1 LGELGQK
8 LKEAREAKGLSLRD
22 VEEATKIRKKYLQA
36 LENET
41 FEVIPGKTYAKGFVK
56 NYSNFLNLDTKA
68 LLEEFDEIIYSSNSF
83 KEKEYTPATNSPRS
97 SKKEGKL
104 FRLGLVVI
112 AVLLLFI
119 GNSLFN
125 NTSDNP
131 GPENPQGTTVPGQSH
146 QQQPP
151 SSDPSGEPEENEP
164 QEEERQEEVITG
176 VKLEIEIIKDKCW
189 ISVRSD
195 GTQVFSGTLSQ
206 GDKRVFEGDSQIEIT
221 LGNAGAARITHNGD
235 VLPPFGGDGEVVTP
249 PPFLAADQPQT

>member
-1 LGELGQK
+1 MGELGQK

-41 FEVIPGKTYAKGFVK
+41 FEVIPGKTYSKGFVK

-104 FRLGLVVI
+104 LRLGLVVI

-119 GNSLFN
+119 GNSSL
-125 NTSDNP
+125 TILLITLDRRTI
-131 GPENPQGTTVPGQSH
+131 GTTVPGNPSTAAVLFQSLW
-146 QQQPP
+146 
-151 SSDPSGEPEENEP
+151 EPEENEL
-164 QEEERQEEVITG
+164 QEEERQEEVIR
-176 VKLEIEIIKDKCW
+176 E
-189 ISVRSD
+189 
-195 GTQVFSGTLSQ
+195 
-206 GDKRVFEGDSQIEIT
+206 
-221 LGNAGAARITHNGD
+221 
-235 VLPPFGGDGEVVTP
+235 
-249 PPFLAADQPQT
+249 